1 MGACSAPKASVSP
14 YGLNGHS
21 PPPSRRKSRAA
32 PIACRVTRLLVVLEP
47 TASRGPPPKPSAT
60 AEQPEPRGFNRR
72 DDNERAAIR
81 LNMRCVSRKA
91 AVHVTEGR
99 QRPSSSS

>member
-21 PPPSRRKSRAA
+21 PPPSRRKSR
-32 PIACRVTRLLVVLEP
+32 VQGDSRLLVALEP

>member
-1 MGACSAPKASVSP
+1 MQRTQSVGEPLWTQRSLSP
-14 YGLNGHS
+14 TV
-21 PPPSRRKSRAA
+21 PAEEPRRTHRMQSDS
-32 PIACRVTRLLVVLEP
+32 RLLVALEP

-81 LNMRCVSRKA
+81 LDMRCVSRKA